1 MKVRAKIAVATVSG
15 KAYYKLVN
23 ELKGRNIPFL
33 SLVPGEPIPQS
44 IGVVLTTESE
54 KSLINHQRVLIY
66 NVEEDPSNIINEA
79 LRIITSKNFY
89 EELIIGVDPGK
100 TLGVAV
106 LADGKIL
113 RREEFSSMEK
123 AIDTIFIELKNNPSK
138 IRKIRIGKGVPD
150 LAEEIA
156 HRLEVSLPEEV
167 IIEMVDEAGTSSL
180 KNMGFKKKLSNADS
194 AIKIASK
201 KGVKRSK
208 GALIDET
215 KR

>member
-23 ELKGRNIPFL
+23 ELKSRNIPFL

-44 IGVVLTTESE
+44 VGVVLTTESE
-54 KSLINHQRVLIY
+54 KSLINHRQILVY
-66 NVEEDPSNIINEA
+66 NAEEDPSNVINEA
-79 LRIITSKNFY
+79 LRIIMSKNFY

-100 TLGVAV
+100 TFGVAI

-123 AIDTIFIELKNNPSK
+123 AIDIIFVELKNNPSK
-138 IRKIRIGKGVPD
+138 IQKIRIGKGVPD

-156 HRLEVSLPEEV
+156 HRLEVSLPENV
-167 IIEMVDEAGTSSL
+167 VIEMVDETGTSTL
-180 KNMGFKKKLSNADS
+180 KNMGFKRKLSNADS

-201 KGVKRSK
+201 KGEKRLK
-208 GALIDET
+208 GALVDET
-215 KR
+215 ER